1 MDLNPQPQISSH
13 NHLTRAP
20 PLLYLPLFFRQDF
33 LSAFTLQ
40 ILLFNPG
47 WIRGLVRRPDCIFG
61 HGWQGTSL
69 QKLPRRQRASKAA
82 GKFRFRGQRQIL

>member
-69 QKLPRRQRASKAA
+69 PGANLQYSPQGLLLQ
-82 GKFRFRGQRQIL
+82 